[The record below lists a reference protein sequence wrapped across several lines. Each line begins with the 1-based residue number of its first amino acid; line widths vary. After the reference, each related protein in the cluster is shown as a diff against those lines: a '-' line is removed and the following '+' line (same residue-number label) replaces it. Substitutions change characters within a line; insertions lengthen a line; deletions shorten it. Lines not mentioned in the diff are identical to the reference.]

1 MLKDGNLVDVQTN
14 GMKYGSVALDE
25 EKISGVHINKLW
37 AYSYRNLASK
47 TKQPGKPNNPEK
59 KCQCCEMKFTI
70 GHMKQYKV
78 INVKCSN
85 CKKVGCFAKACQ

>member
-59 KCQCCEMKFTI
+59 NA
-70 GHMKQYKV
+70 
-78 INVKCSN
+78 NVVKWN
-85 CKKVGCFAKACQ
+85 LQ